1 MRNLL
6 YHIIRYK
13 QIHPMQFWAIMFG
26 VLLFFLAFMYMIR
39 KGIHKKRNSEIGVAA
54 ENRDN
59 EIEQQ
64 DNKFQKFVSQH
75 KIVFGIILLQF
86 MIILGF
92 TTSLFKK
99 KYSFNH

>member
-13 QIHPMQFWAIMFG
+13 QIHPIQFWAIMFG
-26 VLLFFLAFMYMIR
+26 VILLFLAFIYMIR
-39 KGIHKKRNSEIGVAA
+39 KGIQNKRNSKVDVAA

-64 DNKFQKFVSQH
+64 DNKIQKFISQH
-75 KIVFGIILLQF
+75 KIVFGIMLLQF
-86 MIILGF
+86 IIILGF

-99 KYSFNH
+99 K

>member
-1 MRNLL
+1 
-6 YHIIRYK
+6 
-13 QIHPMQFWAIMFG
+13 MQFWAIMFG
-26 VLLFFLAFMYMIR
+26 VLLLFLGFIYMIR
-39 KGIHKKRNSEIGVAA
+39 KGIQKKRNSEVGVPA

-64 DNKFQKFVSQH
+64 GNKFQKFVSQY

-86 MIILGF
+86 IIILGF

-99 KYSFNH
+99 KSN